1 MMIEQGRIVVIAQ
14 PELGRQLESHFRAAG
29 WSVYRSP
36 DITSVS
42 EILRSVRP
50 KALIVGLD
58 APWFDDQTLPLLLKA
73 ADAQT
78 CLLALTDSHADFASD
93 RIIVLPTATDPKVV
107 LREVNCAVQPLTSRS
122 VECQAISFES

>member
-14 PELGRQLESHFRAAG
+14 PELGRRLESHLRAAG

-36 DITSVS
+36 DITAIS

-58 APWFDDQTLPLLLKA
+58 APWFDEMTLPRLLEA
-73 ADAQT
+73 AESQT
-78 CLLALTDSHADFASD
+78 HLLALTDVHAGLDSD
-93 RIIVLPTATDPKVV
+93 RIIVLPTATDPNIV
-107 LREVNCAVQPLTSRS
+107 LREVSCAVQPASCRH
-122 VECQAISFES
+122 QAV

>member
-14 PELGRQLESHFRAAG
+14 PELGRRLESHLRAAG

-36 DITSVS
+36 DIPAIS

-58 APWFDDQTLPLLLKA
+58 APWFDDKTLPRLFEA
-73 ADAQT
+73 AETQT
-78 CLLALTDSHADFASD
+78 HLLALTDAHADLASD
-93 RIIVLPTATDPKVV
+93 RIVVLPTATDPTVV
-107 LREVNCAVQPLTSRS
+107 LREVTCAVQPCMCQP
-122 VECQAISFES
+122 VEHKAM

>member
-14 PELGRQLESHFRAAG
+14 PELGRRLESHLRAAG

-36 DITSVS
+36 DITAIA

-58 APWFDDQTLPLLLKA
+58 APWFDEETLPRLLEVA
-73 ADAQT
+73 ESQT
-78 CLLALTDSHADFASD
+78 HLLALTDTHAELGSD
-93 RIIVLPTATDPKVV
+93 RIVVLPTATDPTVV
-107 LREVNCAVQPLTSRS
+107 LQEVLCAVEPAQCRHHPS
-122 VECQAISFES
+122 